1 MPATDVAAPLWASA
15 PATRPPHDV
24 ERVRRDFPLLGLRPD
39 GRPLVYLDSAAT
51 SQKPQAVIDATA
63 EFYAT
68 ANANIHRGVYRLS
81 ERATAL
87 YEGAR
92 ATVARFLNAP
102 RAEDIIFTRSTTEA
116 INLVAQSFL
125 RPRLAP
131 GDEILVTEM
140 EHHSNIVPWQL
151 VAAERG
157 AVLRAAPVSDRG
169 ELDMAALERMLTER
183 TRLVALAQVSNALG
197 TVNPVREVVL
207 AAHRRG
213 IPVLVD
219 GAQAAPHL
227 VADIQAL
234 GPDFFACS
242 GHKLF
247 GPTGIGVLYGRADL
261 LDAMP
266 PWQGGGD
273 MIASVSFERSTW
285 AAVPAKFEAGTP
297 NIAGA
302 VGLGAAVDYLATLD
316 AGAVRRYEAELL
328 AYATERVAGVPG
340 VRLVGTAAEKASIVS
355 FVMDGVHPHDIAT
368 ILDADSI
375 CIRAGHHCAQPLMAR
390 LGVGAT
396 ARASFAL
403 YSTRDEVDA
412 LAAGLERVRRVM
424 GR

>member
-1 MPATDVAAPLWASA
+1 MPATDI
-15 PATRPPHDV
+15 RPPLPLPGAGSAYDV

-51 SQKPQAVIDATA
+51 SQKPEAVIAATA
-63 EFYAT
+63 GFYAT

-81 ERATAL
+81 EAATAL

-92 ATVARFLNAP
+92 AKVARFLNAP
-102 RAEDIIFTRSTTEA
+102 RAEDLVFTRSTTEA

-125 RPRLAP
+125 RPRLAA
-131 GDEILVTEM
+131 GDEIVVTAM

-157 AVLRAAPVSDRG
+157 AVLRVAPVDDRG
-169 ELDMAALERMLTER
+169 ELDVAALERLLTSR
-183 TRLVALAQVSNALG
+183 TRIVALAQVSNALG
-197 TVNPVREVVL
+197 TINPVAEVVR

-227 VADIQAL
+227 LVDIGELQC
-234 GPDFFACS
+234 DFFACS

-247 GPTGIGVLYGRADL
+247 GPTGIGVLYGRSDL

-297 NIAGA
+297 DIAGA
-302 VGLGAAVDYLATLD
+302 VGLGAAVDYLGVLD
-316 AGAVRRYEAELL
+316 AAALHRYEADLL
-328 AYATERVAGVPG
+328 EYATERVGAVPG
-340 VRLVGTAAEKASIVS
+340 VRLVGTAAEKVSIVS

-368 ILDADSI
+368 ILDADNV

-390 LGVGAT
+390 LGVAAT

-403 YSTRDEVDA
+403 YSTRAEVDA
-412 LAAGLERVRRVM
+412 LATGLERVRRVM